1 MKRKLFKLVFPA
13 MLFCGLGTA
22 RAEGI
27 TFTFDATGSG
37 YLGGVGFNDAGLTI
51 TITSDTM
58 NIVNCGSGVF
68 SLDSGSADVA
78 VTGFDTVT
86 VLTPTRVFDNNS
98 VSALGFS
105 QASCRGSDFLDIRN
119 DAFASYA
126 LEGPFGPIFDPEP
139 FAAGF
144 LVQTTGGTLTVIDAH
159 DVTFNAFTDCGGG
172 APIPQASVSSLSSN
186 AGPGGFIS
194 GVRHSVA
201 E

>member
-1 MKRKLFKLVFPA
+1 MKQYLFRLVVLT

-27 TFTFDATGSG
+27 TFTFDAIGSG
-37 YLGGVGFNDAGLTI
+37 YLSGVAFNDAALTI

-78 VTGFDTVT
+78 VTGFDPVT
-86 VLTPTRVFDNNS
+86 ILIPTRVFDNNS

-105 QASCRGSDFLDIRN
+105 QASCRGGDFLDIRN

-126 LEGPFGPIFDPEP
+126 LDGPFGPIFDPEP
-139 FAAGF
+139 FAAGLF
-144 LVQTTGGTLTVIDAH
+144 VQTTGGTLSVIDAH
-159 DVTFNAFTDCGGG
+159 DVNFNAFTDCSGG
-172 APIPQASVSSLSSN
+172 APIPQASLTSLSSN
-186 AGPGGFIS
+186 AGLRGFIS
-194 GVRHSVA
+194 GVSRSVA